1 MGWDCAEQI
10 VEAVHGAG
18 LVGLG
23 QDPAAAQ
30 ATQAVDFCEA
40 AGGYEFFAEM
50 EGTGWGVFVNGV
62 EVDLVNQ
69 DAGVDAAGDV
79 AYFSEGGFRGQHA
92 AGVVEIGE
100 DDEFGV
106 WSDSFADFGWVG
118 RVAVGLEAGETF
130 YVGLQVS
137 RGGDEEFVGGMLDE
151 DFVAGFD

>member
-1 MGWDCAEQI
+1 
-10 VEAVHGAG
+10 
-18 LVGLG
+18 
-23 QDPAAAQ
+23 
-30 ATQAVDFCEA
+30 

-79 AYFSEGGFRGQHA
+79 AYFAERGFRGQHA
-92 AGVVEIGE
+92 ARGVEIAE

-106 WSDSFADFGWVG
+106 RSDSSADFGWVD
-118 RVAVGLEAGETF
+118 RVAVGFEARETF
-130 YVGLQVS
+130 YPGLQVA
-137 RGGDEEFVGGMLDE
+137 RGGDEEFVGGVLDE